1 MDDRAYI
8 ELCDRLEAAG
18 DRVARLKYQRDRD
31 WNADIAK
38 AEAEYNAIRA
48 EIRAE
53 QASWAVKDE

>member
-38 AEAEYNAIRA
+38 AEAEYNAIHD
-48 EIRAE
+48 EIKAE
-53 QASWAVKDE
+53 QSTWEKKDE

>member
-31 WNADIAK
+31 WDALIAN
-38 AEAEYNAIRA
+38 AEAEYNAIH
-48 EIRAE
+48 EQIKAE